1 MDSIPSP
8 SESTTGNMPTI
19 WEVVLGTTSCLS
31 INANQFESKNIQAVR
46 EASLVSGA
54 RSGNHAAFGELC
66 ELHSK
71 KIFNTTLRLTRNRED
86 AEDALQDSFLRA
98 FVHLRSFDG
107 RSSFYTWLTRI
118 AINSAL
124 MKMRKNRGSR
134 EVAMDEHLGDSDGLL
149 RYEPADR
156 QPNPEQHYVQR
167 ERERIVTRAVRNLR
181 PSIRKAVEIK
191 ELQERSMKETAQI
204 LGISVAAAKA
214 RLFHAKVAL
223 RKAPRLKVMKQTRLR
238 RAA

>member
-1 MDSIPSP
+1 MA
-8 SESTTGNMPTI
+8 
-19 WEVVLGTTSCLS
+19 TTSCLS
-31 INANQFESKNIQAVR
+31 INANQLKLKNTQAVQ
-46 EASLVSGA
+46 EARLVSAAKRG
-54 RSGNHAAFGELC
+54 HQAAFGELC

-71 KIFNTTLRLTRNRED
+71 KIFHTTLRLTRNRED
-86 AEDALQDSFLRA
+86 AEDALQDSFLNA
-98 FVHLRSFDG
+98 FVHLRNFDG

-124 MKMRKNRGSR
+124 MRLRKNRGSR
-134 EVAMDEHLGDSDGLL
+134 EVAIEEHLGDSDGFL

-156 QPNPEQHYVQR
+156 QPDPEQRYAQW
-167 ERERIVTRAVRNLR
+167 EDERIVTRAIGSLR

-191 ELQERSMKETAQI
+191 ELQECSMKETAQI

-214 RLFHAKVAL
+214 RVFHAKAAL
-223 RKAPRLKVMKQTRLR
+223 RKSPRMKLMKRVRLR